1 MFEPM
6 SRSSYGAFRLA
17 IPVCVAVL
25 GCGGSNPI
33 RPRLPNEGKDPTAL
47 AKCSVSKSQAS
58 PLVTEWPAS
67 EKANLESRL
76 REGAVVVAYSGC
88 EMHLLPQCK
97 PGGKY
102 LWNRTT
108 LAEDTVE
115 IRTEDDLYAKLPLGA
130 ASLEGE
136 LKSSGR
142 LAVRTTVAGQLKLDG
157 VATAD
162 VPKTGDCAGA
172 THIIS
177 SLSVGAF
184 RLMAGGASKAQAGVN
199 TPVAATTGSASAEE
213 ILVRKAGN
221 PAKCGETTED
231 RPDGECSSPIQ
242 VFLWPLPKLADA
254 SRGDDGAGP
263 APPGAVRFN
272 FLLPDASEKWRLME
286 KDKVLCDFPCTRWI
300 GPGRDL
306 SLRRDGA
313 MASETL
319 NVPFPKDLGG
329 YSAGRTVDALPQEA
343 TGTRIGLGMA
353 ATIVG
358 GMGTIFGG
366 VFTIAGCTVEEGD
379 VGYDQNHGLC
389 TPGKFILPVGV
400 TLLAVG
406 IPLLATSRFGNS
418 VAMSL
423 APDPHSSRSPALQ
436 FGPGFATLR
445 TSKESSVLLTPT
457 FAAGTF

>member
-1 MFEPM
+1 MDEPTWRD
-6 SRSSYGAFRLA
+6 SRAA
-17 IPVCVAVL
+17 ILIACAACL
-25 GCGGSNPI
+25 GCGGGTPV

-76 REGAVVVAYSGC
+76 REGAVVAAYSGC
-88 EMHLLPQCK
+88 EMRLLPQCK

-102 LWNRTT
+102 LWSRTT

-115 IRTEDDLYAKLPLGA
+115 IRNEDDLYAKLPLGA
-130 ASLEGE
+130 ASLEAE

-142 LAVRTTVAGQLKLDG
+142 LAVRTTVVGQLKLDG

-162 VPKTGDCAGA
+162 VPQTGDCTGA

-184 RLMAGGASKAQAGVN
+184 RLMAGGAAKASGGVN
-199 TPVAATTGSASAEE
+199 TPVASTGGATSAEE

-221 PAKCGETTED
+221 PAKCSDATED

-254 SRGDDGAGP
+254 SAGDDGAAP

-272 FLLPDASEKWRLME
+272 FLLPDATEKWRLME
-286 KDKVLCDFPCTRWI
+286 KDKVVCDFPCTRWI
-300 GPGRDL
+300 GPGREL
-306 SLRRDGA
+306 TLRRDGA
-313 MASETL
+313 RASDTL
-319 NVPFPKDLGG
+319 NIEFPKDLGG

-343 TGTRIGLGMA
+343 TDTRVGLGLA

-358 GMGTIFGG
+358 GIGTMIGG
-366 VFTIAGCTVEEGD
+366 VFVLAGCTVGESD
-379 VGYDQNHGLC
+379 ASYDQNHGLC
-389 TPGKFILPVGV
+389 TPGKFMLPVGV
-400 TLLAVG
+400 ALLALG
-406 IPLLATSRFGNS
+406 IPLLATSRLGNS

-423 APDPHSSRSPALQ
+423 APDPHSSRSPALR

-445 TSKESSVLLTPT
+445 TGRESNLLITPT
-457 FAAGTF
+457 YVGGVF